1 MFNEIWPLMSVVLG
15 IVILLVLIIGFKIK
29 YIYFINY
36 HIDDYS
42 VNARYTID

>member
-1 MFNEIWPLMSVVLG
+1 MFNEIWPLISVVLG
-15 IVILLVLIIGFKIK
+15 TDFISINYCVLIK